1 MNFNKTGDFQNIM
14 DIPRI
19 LSKTK
24 SPVGAGL
31 IETTYK
37 ILFLFN
43 YIKRKGV

>member
-1 MNFNKTGDFQNIM
+1 MNYEKTGDIQNLM

-37 ILFLFN
+37 ILFLFK